1 MQEVLEKV
9 AETLV
14 QVGNGV
20 KTPLHELH
28 LLFASGS
35 TLTFTYWAEIKFKD
49 APCTVSELEVGGVRK
64 EVIYRGTLL
73 GEVLLHICGRWDGGE
88 VAEMDC
94 EFPARVEFSLRGEGD
109 PPPASTHNLSL
120 TLAITVLHPKGQM
133 VGYSPPKSVSIDN
146 ILEEVAEWGRVS
158 LKAALLEV
166 EGEIFFCALEDE
178 GWDGSMGD

>member
-1 MQEVLEKV
+1 MKEILQGV
-9 AETLV
+9 AETLA
-14 QVGNGV
+14 QVGSGV

-28 LLFASGS
+28 LLLSSGS

-88 VAEMDC
+88 VAEMDY
-94 EFPARVEFSLRGEGD
+94 ELPARVELSLRGGVD
-109 PPPASTHNLSL
+109 SPPASTHNLSL
-120 TLAITVLHPKGQM
+120 TLAIKVLHPKGQM
-133 VGYSPPKSVSIDN
+133 VGYSPPKSVSIAN
-146 ILEEVAEWGRVS
+146 IAEEVAKWGRVA

-166 EGEIFFCALEDE
+166 ESEVFYCALEDK
-178 GWDGSMGD
+178 GWDRR